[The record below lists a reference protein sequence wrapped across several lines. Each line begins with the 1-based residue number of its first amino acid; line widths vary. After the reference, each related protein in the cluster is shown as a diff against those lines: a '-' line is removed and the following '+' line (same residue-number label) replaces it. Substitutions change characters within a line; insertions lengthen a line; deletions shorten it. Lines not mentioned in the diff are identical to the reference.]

1 MARWRTVQSATVPF
15 VYTSSVAVQLLIAAV
30 AALSSSASA
39 SGWTNSTDV
48 IRVVQFSN
56 SLVPPLFNH
65 YSRGRDN
72 LVLAPFGVATN
83 VAMMLEGLQGRAAEE
98 VTALFRLQAKEVR
111 QQLRRG
117 FKMIFDTFGDDS
129 DGDFAGSYNKAS
141 VTSSRVM
148 PSSYINRLSKYYQ
161 ANVTT
166 IRSENSNNSLS
177 DILELRSDTGI
188 ISHWKDY
195 QKLATYTY
203 LSYQPSAPFT
213 KADGS
218 IVHVP
223 MIPQTGMFKIGY
235 VPQLKCLA
243 AELMFET
250 DKVSMLIMMP
260 DDVNGSE
267 LMIERLSKDNF
278 LDILDSLGYQN
289 TEVLLP
295 QLAAFTNGLD
305 LEPFFK
311 KLGVKAAF
319 NQTVSGGGNNSNKTS
334 SMSGDHASKSP
345 VITLLSMKQNAY
357 FSMSFITINSVGS
370 VGTKLGIRPS
380 APRQKR
386 GIATKVVFDRPFVF
400 FVYNKLTGLIMLA
413 GKITNPTQVPNSS
426 K

>member
-1 MARWRTVQSATVPF
+1 MARWSTVQSTTAPF
-15 VYTSSVAVQLLIAAV
+15 VHIMSSVSVHLLIAAV
-30 AALSSSASA
+30 ATLSSSVSG

-48 IRVVQFSN
+48 IRVVNFSN

-166 IRSENSNNSLS
+166 MRSENSNNSLT

-278 LDILDSLGYQN
+278 LDILDSLGYQD

-319 NQTVSGGGNNSNKTS
+319 NQTVSGGADINNKTS
-334 SMSGDHASKSP
+334 STSHDHASKSP
-345 VITLLSMKQNAY
+345 TVTLVSMKQNAY

-380 APRQKR
+380 ALRQKR
-386 GIATKVVFDRPFVF
+386 GIATKVIFDRPFVF
-400 FVYNKLTGLIMLA
+400 FVFNKLTGLIMLA
-413 GKITNPTQVPNSS
+413 GKITNPTQVPSTS
-426 K
+426 

>member
-1 MARWRTVQSATVPF
+1 MVRCRTVQSATAPF
-15 VYTSSVAVQLLIAAV
+15 IHITSSVSVHLLIAAV
-30 AALSSSASA
+30 TALSSSVSA

-65 YSRGRDN
+65 YSRSRDN

-98 VTALFRLQAKEVR
+98 VTTLFRLQAKEVR

-166 IRSENSNNSLS
+166 MRSENSNNSLT

-203 LSYQPSAPFT
+203 LTYQPSAPFT

-267 LMIERLSKDNF
+267 LMIERLSKENF
-278 LDILDSLGYQN
+278 LDILDSLGYQD

-319 NQTVSGGGNNSNKTS
+319 NQTVSGSANNNNKTS
-334 SMSGDHASKSP
+334 STSRDHASKSP
-345 VITLLSMKQNAY
+345 TVTLVSMKQNAY

-380 APRQKR
+380 ASRQKR

-413 GKITNPTQVPNSS
+413 GKITNPTQVPSTS
-426 K
+426 